1 MKKIIDGKI
10 YNTETA
16 EKIGFYCNG
25 ESGFGR
31 FEETLYKT
39 KKGRYF
45 THGEGG
51 PMTHYAKSCGQ
62 NSWTGSEDI
71 FALSESEAR
80 EWAEKHLSSEEYL
93 KFFSAEEA

>member
-31 FEETLYKT
+31 FHETLYKT
-39 KKGRYF
+39 QKGRYF
-45 THGEGG
+45 THGEGVL
-51 PMTHYAKSCGQ
+51 HLVII
-62 NSWTGSEDI
+62 DI
-71 FALSESEAR
+71 FSKITRVRQPRTRTESQI
-80 EWAEKHLSSEEYL
+80 H
-93 KFFSAEEA
+93 